1 MNQCAPRP
9 PAESRCGTAVRA
21 DSKSHQQVPTDGVP
35 STSSARSDWPIS
47 ASAKIARHLRVRTA
61 AAYRN
66 ERRHEDQGHSA
77 SGLASNDEAIEEAG
91 AQVSDR
97 IQEIAERA
105 NVPEGFVRQLV
116 AAGALPG
123 EEGEL
128 GSPRAV
134 RRARLLWSWTA
145 AGLSVETV
153 LALINKGALS
163 LGFLDAPV
171 MALPERLDRS
181 YEQLA
186 AEREVPMSFVQA
198 VHQSLG
204 FAPPEPGDRAGED
217 DATMLEMAG
226 LFRGAGVGDDATLRL
241 LAVYADSL
249 RRVAKAEAD
258 YYEANIERRLRAKG
272 LDERQLIEL
281 GTQLGERVS
290 GLLERVLLMVYRRR
304 REHVWTEHAIN
315 HVEQALES
323 SGLQQR
329 VQQPPAI
336 CFVDL
341 TGYTRLTEER
351 GDEAAAQVAGRLVAL
366 VNDISRR
373 RGGRPVR
380 WLGDGGMFYFREPG
394 TAVVAGLDLVE
405 RGPAADLPPAH
416 VGIHTGPVISQ
427 DGDVYGRTVNLAARI
442 ASYAQA
448 GQVVVSQET
457 AQRSGDGQVRFDPL
471 GAVELKGVAEPL
483 PLYQA
488 YRKS

>member
-1 MNQCAPRP
+1 MKRQ
-9 PAESRCGTAVRA
+9 
-21 DSKSHQQVPTDGVP
+21 
-35 STSSARSDWPIS
+35 
-47 ASAKIARHLRVRTA
+47 
-61 AAYRN
+61 
-66 ERRHEDQGHSA
+66 
-77 SGLASNDEAIEEAG
+77 EAG

-116 AAGALPG
+116 TAGALAG
-123 EEGEL
+123 EVSEL
-128 GSPRAV
+128 GSLGAV

-153 LALINKGALS
+153 IALINRGALS
-163 LGFLDAPV
+163 LAFLDAPV
-171 MALPERLDRS
+171 MDLPERLDRS

-186 AEREVPMSFVQA
+186 AEHGVPMSFVQA

-204 FAPPEPGDRAGED
+204 FASPEPSDRAGED
-217 DATMLEMAG
+217 DATMLEVAR
-226 LFRGAGVGDDATLRL
+226 LFRGAGATDDAMLRL

-249 RRVAKAEAD
+249 RRIAKAEAD
-258 YYEANIERRLRAKG
+258 YYEANIERRLRAEG

-281 GTQLGERVS
+281 GTQLGDRVI

-323 SGLQQR
+323 SGLQAR
-329 VQQPPAI
+329 VPQPPAI

-351 GDEAAAQVAGRLVAL
+351 GDEAAAQVAGRLAAV

-380 WLGDGGMFYFREPG
+380 WLGDGGMFYFREPR

-405 RGPAADLPPAH
+405 RAPAVDLPPAH

-457 AQRSGDGQVRFDPL
+457 AQRSGDSQVWFDPL

-488 YRKS
+488 YRRS

>member
-1 MNQCAPRP
+1 L
-9 PAESRCGTAVRA
+9 G
-21 DSKSHQQVPTDGVP
+21 
-35 STSSARSDWPIS
+35 
-47 ASAKIARHLRVRTA
+47 
-61 AAYRN
+61 
-66 ERRHEDQGHSA
+66 
-77 SGLASNDEAIEEAG
+77 SNDEAIEEAG
-91 AQVSDR
+91 AEVSDR
-97 IQEIAERA
+97 IEEIAKRA

-116 AAGALPG
+116 AAGALPCD
-123 EEGEL
+123 EGEL
-128 GSPRAV
+128 RSSGAV

-153 LALINKGALS
+153 LGLIDKGALS
-163 LGFLDAPV
+163 LAFLDAPV

-186 AEREVPMSFVQA
+186 AERGAPMSLVQA
-198 VHQSLG
+198 LHQSLG
-204 FAPPEPGDRAGED
+204 FAPPEPGDMAGED
-217 DATMLEMAG
+217 DATMLEVAR
-226 LFRGAGVGDDATLRL
+226 LFRGAGATDDATLRL
-241 LAVYADSL
+241 LAVYADNL
-249 RRVAKAEAD
+249 RRIAKAESD
-258 YYEANIERRLRAKG
+258 YYEANIERRLRAEG

-281 GTQLGERVS
+281 GTQLGDRVI

-315 HVEQALES
+315 HVEEALES

-329 VQQPPAI
+329 VPQPPAI

-351 GDEAAAQVAGRLVAL
+351 GDDAAAQVAGRLVAL

>member
-1 MNQCAPRP
+1 M
-9 PAESRCGTAVRA
+9 E
-21 DSKSHQQVPTDGVP
+21 
-35 STSSARSDWPIS
+35 
-47 ASAKIARHLRVRTA
+47 
-61 AAYRN
+61 
-66 ERRHEDQGHSA
+66 
-77 SGLASNDEAIEEAG
+77 
-91 AQVSDR
+91 
-97 IQEIAERA
+97 EIAKRA
-105 NVPEGFVRQLV
+105 NVPEAFVRQLV
-116 AAGALPG
+116 AAGALPCD
-123 EEGEL
+123 EGEL
-128 GSPRAV
+128 GSSSAV
-134 RRARLLWSWTA
+134 RHARLLWSWTA

-153 LALINKGALS
+153 LGLIDKGALS
-163 LGFLDAPV
+163 LAFLDAPA

-181 YEQLA
+181 YEELA
-186 AEREVPMSFVQA
+186 AERGVPMSLVQA
-198 VHQSLG
+198 LHQSLG
-204 FAPPEPGDRAGED
+204 FAPPEPGDIAGED
-217 DATMLEMAG
+217 DATMLEVAR
-226 LFRGAGVGDDATLRL
+226 LFRGAGATDDATLRL
-241 LAVYADSL
+241 LAVYADNL
-249 RRVAKAEAD
+249 RRIAKAEAN
-258 YYEANIERRLRAKG
+258 YYEANIERRLRAEG

-281 GTQLGERVS
+281 GAQLGDRVI

-315 HVEQALES
+315 HVEEALES

-329 VQQPPAI
+329 VPQPPAI

-351 GDEAAAQVAGRLVAL
+351 GDAAAAEVAGRLVAL

-457 AQRSGDGQVRFDPL
+457 AQRSGDRQVRFDPL

-488 YRKS
+488 YRRS

>member
-1 MNQCAPRP
+1 
-9 PAESRCGTAVRA
+9 
-21 DSKSHQQVPTDGVP
+21 VP
-35 STSSARSDWPIS
+35 
-47 ASAKIARHLRVRTA
+47 
-61 AAYRN
+61 N
-66 ERRHEDQGHSA
+66 
-77 SGLASNDEAIEEAG
+77 
-91 AQVSDR
+91 R
-97 IQEIAERA
+97 IQEVAERA
-105 NVPEGFVRQLV
+105 NVPEDFVRQLV

-128 GSPRAV
+128 ELAGAV
-134 RRARLLWSWTA
+134 RRVRLLWSWTA

-153 LALINKGALS
+153 IALVNRGALS
-163 LGFLDAPV
+163 LAFLDASV
-171 MALPERLDRS
+171 MALPGRLDYS

-186 AEREVPMSFVQA
+186 ADHGVPVSFLQEL
-198 VHQSLG
+198 HQSLG

-217 DATMLEMAG
+217 DATMLEVAR
-226 LFRGAGVGDDATLRL
+226 LFRGAGVADDATLRL
-241 LAVYADSL
+241 LAVYADNL
-249 RRVAKAEAD
+249 RRIARAEAD
-258 YYEANIERRLRAKG
+258 YYEANVERRLRAKG
-272 LDERQLIEL
+272 LDERQLIEI
-281 GTQLGERVS
+281 GTQLGDRVI

-315 HVEQALES
+315 HVEEALEG

-329 VQQPPAI
+329 VAQPPAI

-405 RGPAADLPPAH
+405 RGPAVDLPPAH

-427 DGDVYGRTVNLAARI
+427 DGDVYGRTVNLAVRN
-442 ASYAQA
+442 ASYAHA

-457 AQRSGDGQVRFDPL
+457 AQHSGDPQVWFDPL
-471 GAVELKGVAEPL
+471 GAVELNGVAKPM

-488 YRKS
+488 YRRS

>member
-1 MNQCAPRP
+1 M
-9 PAESRCGTAVRA
+9 
-21 DSKSHQQVPTDGVP
+21 
-35 STSSARSDWPIS
+35 
-47 ASAKIARHLRVRTA
+47 
-61 AAYRN
+61 
-66 ERRHEDQGHSA
+66 
-77 SGLASNDEAIEEAG
+77 
-91 AQVSDR
+91 SDR

-105 NVPEGFVRQLV
+105 NVPEAFVRQLV
-116 AAGALPG
+116 AAGALPRA
-123 EEGEL
+123 EAKL
-128 GSPRAV
+128 GSRGAI

-153 LALINKGALS
+153 LALINEGTLS
-163 LGFLDAPV
+163 LAFLDAPV
-171 MALPERLDRS
+171 MDLPERLDRS

-186 AEREVPMSFVQA
+186 AERGVPMSLVQA
-198 VHQSLG
+198 LHQSLG

-217 DATMLEMAG
+217 DEAMLEVAR
-226 LFRGAGVGDDATLRL
+226 LFRGAGAGDDATLRL

-249 RRVAKAEAD
+249 RRIAKAEAD
-258 YYEANIERRLRAKG
+258 YYESNIERRFRASG

-281 GTQLGERVS
+281 GTQFGDRVI
-290 GLLERVLLMVYRRR
+290 GLLERVLLMIYRRH
-304 REHVWTEHAIN
+304 REHLWTEHAIN

-323 SGLQQR
+323 SGLQTR
-329 VQQPPAI
+329 VPQPPAI

-341 TGYTRLTEER
+341 TGYTQLTEER
-351 GDEAAAQVAGRLVAL
+351 GDEDAAQVARQLATL

-405 RGPAADLPPAH
+405 RGPAVDLPPAH

-442 ASYAQA
+442 ASYAHA

-457 AQRSGDGQVRFDPL
+457 AQRSGDRQVRFDPL
-471 GAVELKGVAEPL
+471 GAVELKGVAKPL
-483 PLYQA
+483 PLYKA
-488 YRKS
+488 YRRS